1 MEFSLS
7 TLTDFYELTMAQTYF
22 DAQKSDMIAYF
33 DLFYRRNPYDG
44 GYAIMGGLDEIIDFV
59 KDFHFNEKDI
69 ESLRKTGSF
78 SEAFLDYLSKIRF
91 SGDIYAIEDG
101 TPIFPNE
108 PIITVKAP
116 IIEAQL
122 IETAILTCFNHA
134 ALVSSVTR
142 RIINEADGVPVMEFG
157 ARRARGIASSLE
169 ASKYS
174 YIAGCVGTSNVLAG
188 LKYDIPLL
196 GTMAHSM
203 VEAFD
208 DEYEAFLAY
217 AKSNSDN
224 ATFLIDTYDTLN
236 SGLVNAM
243 RVAKDYLIPNGYKL
257 KGVRIDSGDL
267 IYLAKKCREIL
278 DENGFTD
285 TGICLSNGL
294 NEYRIADLR
303 RSKVPVNS
311 FGVGDNI
318 AASKERMDGVYKL
331 VAIETKEGI
340 KAKIKISEDTVK
352 TINPGFKK
360 LYRFFDL
367 KTNKLL
373 GDLIAM
379 HDEVIPLDHY
389 TLVSDRDPWKKTEL
403 SNYRL
408 ECLQK
413 TIFKDGE
420 LVYERPDIEKR
431 RAYSKECF
439 KSLSERIVD
448 IYHPHTYYVD
458 LSVKEK
464 ELKDRLILEKTR
476 RIKNV

>member
-1 MEFSLS
+1 MEYSLS

-22 DAQKSDMIAYF
+22 DAHKENTIAYF

-44 GYAIMGGLDEIIDFV
+44 GYAIMGGLDEIIDFI
-59 KDFHFNEKDI
+59 KNFHFNSDDI
-69 ESLRKTGSF
+69 AKL
-78 SEAFLDYLSKIRF
+78 SETKAFTKEFLHYLSKLRF
-91 SGDIYAIEDG
+91 TGDLYAILDG
-101 TPIFPNE
+101 TPIFPGE

-116 IIEAQL
+116 LIEAQL

-134 ALVSSVTR
+134 TLVSTVTR
-142 RIINEADGVPVMEFG
+142 RIVNEANGVPVMEFG
-157 ARRARGIASSLE
+157 ARRARGITSAIE

-174 YIAGCVGTSNVLAG
+174 YLAGCAGTSNVLAG
-188 LKYDIPLL
+188 LKYEIPLL

-208 DEYEAFLAY
+208 SEYEAFLAY
-217 AKSNSDN
+217 ARSNSDN

-236 SGLVNAM
+236 SGLQNAM
-243 RVAKDYLIPNGYKL
+243 KVARDYLIPNGHKL

-267 IYLAKKCREIL
+267 IYLAKACRKTL
-278 DENGFTD
+278 DENGFYD
-285 TGICLSNGL
+285 AGICLSNGL

-303 RSKVPVNS
+303 RANVPVTS
-311 FGVGDNI
+311 YGVGDNI

-331 VAIETKEGI
+331 VAIETDQGL

-360 LYRFFDL
+360 VYRFYDK
-367 KTNKLL
+367 KTHKLL

-403 SNYRL
+403 SDYEI

-413 TIFKDGE
+413 DIFKDGK
-420 LVYERPDIEKR
+420 LIYEVPSIKKR
-431 RAYSKECF
+431 KEYAEDRF
-439 KSLSERIVD
+439 KDLSERIID
-448 IYHPHTYYVD
+448 IHHPHTYYVD
-458 LSVKEK
+458 LSIREK
-464 ELKDRLILEKTR
+464 ELKDRLILEKTGGV
-476 RIKNV
+476 KGV